1 MLDRF
6 QISGNVP
13 VSIQLLKIIDRG
25 STTDLLH
32 NLIIRIEMSSCPCA
46 LLMLRALIISNMTS
60 SLTLNEE
67 SLAEETEFSELG
79 MVLLIRRVH
88 VEAKKLLK

>member
-25 STTDLLH
+25 LKIDLPH
-32 NLIIRIEMSSCPCA
+32 NLIIPIEISSCPCA
-46 LLMLRALIISNMTS
+46 LLMLRALIIFNMTFS
-60 SLTLNEE
+60 TQNEE
-67 SLAEETEFSELG
+67 SLADETKFSELG
-79 MVLLIRRVH
+79 MVLLLIRGVH
-88 VEAKKLLK
+88 FEAKKLLK

>member
-25 STTDLLH
+25 LTIDLPH
-32 NLIIRIEMSSCPCA
+32 NLIIPTEISSCPCA
-46 LLMLRALIISNMTS
+46 LLMLRALIIFNMTFS
-60 SLTLNEE
+60 TQNEE
-67 SLAEETEFSELG
+67 SLADETKFSEFG
-79 MVLLIRRVH
+79 MVLLLIRGVH
-88 VEAKKLLK
+88 FEARKLLK

>member
-1 MLDRF
+1 
-6 QISGNVP
+6 
-13 VSIQLLKIIDRG
+13 
-25 STTDLLH
+25 
-32 NLIIRIEMSSCPCA
+32 MSSCPCA

-88 VEAKKLLK
+88 VEAKKLLQ

>member
-25 STTDLLH
+25 LTTDLPH
-32 NLIIRIEMSSCPCA
+32 KLIIRMEMSSCTCA
-46 LLMLRALIISNMTS
+46 LLMLRGLIISNMTS
-60 SLTLNEE
+60 SLTRNEE
-67 SLAEETEFSELG
+67 SLAVET
-79 MVLLIRRVH
+79 
-88 VEAKKLLK
+88 